1 MGDPCSGG
9 GEESLTRI
17 LVEDGGSQGSPA
29 SSLSRSAQGSSSSL
43 GAGRRP
49 YGGAR
54 DDPSAADRCDDD
66 GVSSVFQGGGARSG
80 APMPTESNAGGG
92 RSGSFVFQSGGGDF
106 FPVHKG
112 GGLFVVV
119 LGEFFPHKG
128 GGLLRFFCG
137 SGSRGGGDLSWDLRH
152 DGTRSK
158 GGGDFVEGAS
168 PPEERHDGG
177 RRSFG

>member
-1 MGDPCSGG
+1 MGEPCSGG
-9 GEESLTRI
+9 GDESFTRI
-17 LVEDGGSQGSPA
+17 FVDDGGSQGSPA
-29 SSLSRSAQGSSSSL
+29 SSRSKSAQGSSSSD

-54 DDPSAADRCDDD
+54 DDPSAADRWDDD

-80 APMPTESNAGGG
+80 APMPTESKAGGG

-106 FPVHKG
+106 FPVQSG
-112 GGLFVVV
+112 GGDFVVV
-119 LGEFFPHKG
+119 LGEFFQSG

-168 PPEERHDGG
+168 PPEERQDGG